1 MAPAGAERSVI
12 TGALKKVDRQVR
24 LNRVLDQLSIGICV
38 VLGALVL
45 AEIVKLLVPV
55 TPPPGVVIAA
65 GGTFLVTAFLVWSQW
80 GASHLPR
87 AAVVADSRADLHDE
101 LKSAYWFIREGDSS
115 PWIDLLVRRAAGSA
129 GKLDARQLV
138 PTKIP
143 TRVWTALSLT
153 ALLTFILL
161 LPIDGPLL
169 AFGSPMLGPGG
180 LTAEQE
186 EQFEDIRDLI
196 EEAEALEEAA
206 DVDENALSQEARERL
221 EEALARLEREELSM
235 EELLRELREAQ
246 NALEEG
252 NLEMSAMNEA
262 LEELASDLATSEEMS
277 ELAAALQNQDLAQA
291 AELMRQLADQLQ
303 NMPAAEA
310 QDLMDSL
317 QRAAQGDQPTMEE
330 LMEALRQAAENME
343 NNQMADAEQAL
354 QDAAEA
360 LEAMSQRM
368 DAQELM
374 NQASQQMQAM
384 QQQMG
389 QQQMAQQQMSQQMM
403 MSSDQQSGESEEG
416 AMAMPSDE
424 VQKSASSGESSDPSQ
439 EGGPAGHAT
448 SDPTG
453 GEVELGAPT
462 TLDVQLEME
471 IIEEQPPEEEIEE
484 IDPEDIF
491 QEASRQQNSI
501 IQYRNVRGPSSYAEG
516 SALNIERIPW
526 RYRNLV
532 KRYFLAIKPRENQ

>member
-1 MAPAGAERSVI
+1 MAPACAERSVI
-12 TGALKKVDRQVR
+12 TGALEKVDRQVR

-38 VLGALVL
+38 VLGAVVLV
-45 AEIVKLLVPV
+45 EIVKLLVPV
-55 TPPPGVVIAA
+55 TPPPGVAIAA
-65 GGTFLVTAFLVWSQW
+65 AGTLLVTAFLVWSEW
-80 GASHLPR
+80 GAGHLPR

-101 LKSAYWFIREGDSS
+101 IKSAYWFMREGDAS
-115 PWIDLLVRRAAGSA
+115 PWIDLLVRRAAASA
-129 GKLDARQLV
+129 ARLDARKLV
-138 PTKIP
+138 PTTIP
-143 TRVWTALSLT
+143 TRMWTALGLT
-153 ALLTFILL
+153 ALLMFIML
-161 LPIDGPLL
+161 LPIDGPLF
-169 AFGSPMLGPGG
+169 AFGSSMLGPGG

-186 EQFEDIRDLI
+186 SQFEDIRDLI

-206 DVDENALSQEARERL
+206 AVDENALSQEARERL

-252 NLEMSAMNEA
+252 NLELSAMDEA
-262 LEELASDLATSEEMS
+262 LEELAADLATSEEMS
-277 ELAAALQNQDLAQA
+277 ELAAALQNQDLAEA
-291 AELMRQLADQLQ
+291 AELMRQLAEQLQ

-330 LMEALRQAAENME
+330 LMEALREAAENME

-354 QDAAEA
+354 EEAAEA

-368 DAQELM
+368 DAQEMM

-384 QQQMG
+384 QQQLG

-403 MSSDQQSGESEEG
+403 ASDQQSGESQEG

-424 VQKSASSGESSDPSQ
+424 VQKSASGGESSDPSQ

-453 GEVELGAPT
+453 GEMQLGAPT

-471 IIEEQPPEEEIEE
+471 IIDEQTPEEEIEE
-484 IDPEDIF
+484 VDPEDIF

-501 IQYRNVRGPSSYAEG
+501 IKYRSVRGPSRYAEG
-516 SALNIERIPW
+516 SALNVERIPW